1 MWLLSK
7 KRYKIHTTA
16 FDKKGRVICK
26 GQNEYIKSNPWQKH
40 LSIKAGLSEERVFCH
55 SEVKTLLIA
64 KNLKKK
70 VHTLKVER
78 YDCNGNPRLAMP
90 CPSCMIAIHLTGVK
104 RVIFTSEDG
113 WKELYIQ

>member
-1 MWLLSK
+1 MSK

-16 FDKKGRVICK
+16 LDKKGRVICK

-40 LSIKAGLSEERVFCH
+40 LSIKAGMSEERVFYH
-55 SEVKTLLIA
+55 SEVKALLTA

-78 YDCNGNPRLAMP
+78 YDCNGNQRLAMP